1 MEQDLNNKEI
11 GKMSYMIDW
20 NKIVSQYNKIRNC
33 KEEIVQASWELL
45 FSTIFN
51 YSDSEIDAQR
61 AVQMGSSP
69 KYPDIII
76 KNNNEDLFVVE
87 LKQYTLHIGQ
97 EQLFSYLNQLK
108 IDIGILICDKL
119 YIYDFDYTKRE
130 ENYSFVEIDFKP
142 DNPDGEKFI
151 ELFMSDNFD
160 KQKIKEFIRIHN
172 QSKNNIDLIRKELNA
187 ENLMQILKNH
197 FYEKYPETDVEE
209 ALRDYEIV
217 LQHKFLETSQL
228 VSSDIDIYSD
238 KEHIEYFYKNQN
250 LSKRKLVLNVIK
262 DYVTKHPQITFEE
275 LKTLFPDKLQ
285 GSCGVFQDDEK
296 MKQKFFKKESEYKK
310 RYFTRPEQK
319 IRLQAEG
326 RTIVVSGEW
335 GDNFEMFFT
344 QARKLGLPV
353 EKKNLDL

>member
-119 YIYDFDYTKRE
+119 Y
-130 ENYSFVEIDFKP
+130 
-142 DNPDGEKFI
+142 
-151 ELFMSDNFD
+151 
-160 KQKIKEFIRIHN
+160 
-172 QSKNNIDLIRKELNA
+172 
-187 ENLMQILKNH
+187 
-197 FYEKYPETDVEE
+197 
-209 ALRDYEIV
+209 
-217 LQHKFLETSQL
+217 
-228 VSSDIDIYSD
+228 
-238 KEHIEYFYKNQN
+238 
-250 LSKRKLVLNVIK
+250 
-262 DYVTKHPQITFEE
+262 
-275 LKTLFPDKLQ
+275 
-285 GSCGVFQDDEK
+285 
-296 MKQKFFKKESEYKK
+296 
-310 RYFTRPEQK
+310 
-319 IRLQAEG
+319 
-326 RTIVVSGEW
+326 
-335 GDNFEMFFT
+335 
-344 QARKLGLPV
+344 
-353 EKKNLDL
+353 